1 MNGPPLVVYG
11 SLRSWTAQHFRAA
24 LQAYFRPASV
34 LGMIGYLSAGLWTPV
49 CDARLSTMSASD
61 VAGGFSGQS
70 AIKQALAWLRFP
82 GISMRWS
89 PRLGWV
95 ADAVDRAYWFEPL
108 RLVARLCLNLHG
120 YVLLA
125 IAVFGLITSSV
136 FTGMVLAAVPRYLR
150 ERRVAE
156 AELKKRPGFT
166 PPLTLL
172 KPLAGAE
179 PDLEEHLASFFEQDY
194 PEFEILFCARQPDDA
209 GLEIARRVAARYP
222 QFPAKFF
229 STGEPPYINAKV
241 ASMELMEKS
250 AAHAIL
256 VISDSD
262 VRVTPDYLRA
272 VALPFAD
279 AQVGGMCC
287 MYRGIA
293 AGGGLWARLE
303 AVGMSVEMTAGVLV
317 ARMMEGMQFV
327 LGPTMAFRRD
337 VIRRMGGFKVT
348 ADYCA
353 DDFVLGNETYKLGQT
368 VVLSHH
374 AIDHIVINLS
384 LMASLKHQVRWMKST
399 RFLAAEGALRNGADV
414 QHAVR
419 IVGLAAGLLLGH
431 RGWGVALLAWALA
444 SRRGACRLRWG
455 AWWCAIRAGSIC
467 WCCTLC
473 AI

>member
-1 MNGPPLVVYG
+1 M
-11 SLRSWTAQHFRAA
+11 W
-24 LQAYFRPASV
+24 
-34 LGMIGYLSAGLWTPV
+34 
-49 CDARLSTMSASD
+49 
-61 VAGGFSGQS
+61 
-70 AIKQALAWLRFP
+70 
-82 GISMRWS
+82 
-89 PRLGWV
+89 
-95 ADAVDRAYWFEPL
+95 
-108 RLVARLCLNLHG
+108 
-120 YVLLA
+120 YVLLT
-125 IAVFGLITSSV
+125 IAVFGLITSTV
-136 FTGMVLAAVPRYLR
+136 FAGMVLTAVPRFLR

-156 AELKKRPGFT
+156 SELRKRTGFT

-179 PDLEEHLASFFEQDY
+179 PDLEAHLASFFEQDY
-194 PEFEILFCARQPDDA
+194 PEFEILFCARQPNDA

-222 QFPAKFF
+222 HIPAKFM

-241 ASMELMEKS
+241 ASMELMEKA
-250 AAHAIL
+250 AAHDIL

-279 AQVGGMCC
+279 EKVGGMCC
-287 MYRGIA
+287 PYRGIA

-327 LGPTMAFRRD
+327 LGPTMAFRRNA
-337 VIRRMGGFKVT
+337 IQRMGGFKVT

-353 DDFVLGNETYKLGQT
+353 DDFVLGNETHKLGQT

-399 RFLAAEGALRNGADV
+399 RFSRPKGHFGTALTFSIPFG
-414 QHAVR
+414 
-419 IVGLAAGLLLGH
+419 ILGLVAGLLLGH
-431 RGWGVALLAWALA
+431 LWWGVALLLWAIA
-444 SRRGACRLRWG
+444 SREALSITVGRMVVRDPSWFNLVVLYPVRDLMGFFFWAASYMGSKILWRGRMFQLLPG
-455 AWWCAIRAGSIC
+455 GKMRA
-467 WCCTLC
+467 
-473 AI
+473 AK